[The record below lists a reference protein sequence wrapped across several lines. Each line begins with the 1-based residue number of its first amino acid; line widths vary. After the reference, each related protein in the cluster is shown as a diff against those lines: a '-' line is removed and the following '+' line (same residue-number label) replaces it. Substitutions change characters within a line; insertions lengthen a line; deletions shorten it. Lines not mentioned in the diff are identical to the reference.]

1 MKTSQ
6 KITEEIRTAIRDWY
20 KKSGLTQPEMANLLG
35 IKDPSV
41 NSWLNGKSHSIR
53 YSNWEK
59 LYPYI
64 EPYLPEGYMI
74 HIGKVSARDQGIAI
88 GNNLGSIQASNDNR
102 SEIIEQIES
111 ILESPDFTPEEMVKF
126 IKHVIRQQKNI
137 QGRLKTE

>member
-1 MKTSQ
+1 
-6 KITEEIRTAIRDWY
+6 
-20 KKSGLTQPEMANLLG
+20 
-35 IKDPSV
+35 
-41 NSWLNGKSHSIR
+41 
-53 YSNWEK
+53 
-59 LYPYI
+59 
-64 EPYLPEGYMI
+64 MI